1 MKHIEN
7 DILYDVS
14 AELEREFGPEDSV
27 ERNAAVE
34 RAWEE
39 YNAQVL
45 LDARKEA
52 NMTQEEVARKIGAS
66 KGYISRLERGLVI
79 PTVAT
84 LYRLMAAMGL
94 RIVFVPKNEYRVH
107 AADPEAEA
115 VEDLICPDGSG
126 SY

>member
-1 MKHIEN
+1 MKPIEN
-7 DILYDVS
+7 NILYDVS
-14 AELEREFGPEDSV
+14 AELEREFGPEDSD

-34 RAWEE
+34 RAWED

-84 LYRLMAAMGL
+84 LYKLMAAMGL
-94 RIVFVPKNEYRVH
+94 RIVFIPKNVYQAH
-107 AADPEAEA
+107 AAGLETEAL
-115 VEDLICPDGSG
+115 EDLICPDS
-126 SY
+126 SEL

>member
-94 RIVFVPKNEYRVH
+94 RIVFVPKNAYRVH
-107 AADPEAEA
+107 DAD
-115 VEDLICPDGSG
+115 SG
-126 SY
+126 QKRLKT